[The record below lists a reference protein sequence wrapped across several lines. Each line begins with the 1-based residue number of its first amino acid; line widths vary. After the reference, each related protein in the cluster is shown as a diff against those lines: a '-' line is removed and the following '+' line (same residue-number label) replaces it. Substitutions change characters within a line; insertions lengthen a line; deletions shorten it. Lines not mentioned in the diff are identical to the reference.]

1 MGLLHLAAINNT
13 EPSLLKG
20 TIPMFLKRTI
30 LVFLSISIYIIR
42 FFRNFISLGRF
53 TYPSKPKSLFSLL
66 DLAKL

>member
-20 TIPMFLKRTI
+20 TIPMFLKRTT

-53 TYPSKPKSLFSLL
+53 TYLSKPKSLFSLL